1 MAVAGWVARIALA
14 WRLVMSSRVTDEEIK
29 ALLLRMDCGM
39 TTAADVDLLRRLI
52 DQIIAEVTGNAD

>member
-14 WRLVMSSRVTDEEIK
+14 WRLVMSSRVTDEEIRE
-29 ALLLRMDCGM
+29 LQLRMDCGM